1 MINITSTVPL
11 PVQRKYIKQLGQ
23 AVLKVVHR
31 HAYEASILFCD
42 NRGIR
47 TYNRKFLGRDRAT
60 DVIAFVDDKRLPAYQ
75 KNYLGDMVISVD
87 RARSQAKV
95 LRHSIRKEL
104 SVLIIHGILHLSGYD
119 DTTPIKKGK
128 MFRKQEE
135 IYNKIR
141 NSNIEIRK
149 KY

>member
-1 MINITSTVPL
+1 MINIMSTVPL
-11 PVQRKYIKQLGQ
+11 PVQKKYIKQLGQ

-31 HAYEASILFCD
+31 HAYEVSILFCD
-42 NRGIR
+42 NRSIR

-60 DVIAFVDDKRLPAYQ
+60 DVIAFSDDKRLPAYQ

-104 SVLIIHGILHLSGYD
+104 SVLIIHGILHLLGYD